1 MRNSGIHIRVADIIY
16 GVIKHR
22 FLIIVLT
29 VAGLLTGK
37 DLIGQLQGR
46 DLGSRLLIT
55 EHMLK
60 SGEPVFLDDVTVEE
74 LEKTLQI
81 KVSIVKSGGNDLI
94 SSIIE

>member
-1 MRNSGIHIRVADIIY
+1 MNVQVAA
-16 GVIKHR
+16 VENR
-22 FLIIVLT
+22 FFGERIT